1 MNNQT
6 KEKLSVE
13 ELTSRLLKRRTIIRP
28 FRWKYSVDDCTCLL
42 TAAYQA
48 QVQAR
53 GGQCIMDGYTT
64 SNIMNV
70 AKAMNNLCGVKRGF
84 ILCGDCGNG
93 KTTMMHA
100 VAAATELLQDDF
112 GAFTHY
118 KPGYGTYKDDVHY
131 TFADAMDCAYAERDG
146 VFATAAKPILV
157 IEDMGQEPLE
167 VQSYGNIY
175 NPVIDILEKR
185 YERSLPTFITTNL
198 DPQQLGKRYGKR
210 IQDRLREMMFTIPFD
225 NPSYRK

>member
-1 MNNQT
+1 M
-6 KEKLSVE
+6 
-13 ELTSRLLKRRTIIRP
+13 
-28 FRWKYSVDDCTCLL
+28 DD
-42 TAAYQA
+42 
-48 QVQAR
+48 
-53 GGQCIMDGYTT
+53 YTT
-64 SNIMNV
+64 SNISNV
-70 AKAMNNLCGVKRGF
+70 AKAMHDLRGVKRGF

-100 VAAATELLQDDF
+100 VADATELLQDDY
-112 GAFTHY
+112 GAFTQY
-118 KPGYGTYKDDVHY
+118 EPGYGTYKDDVY
-131 TFADAMDCAYAERDG
+131 FTFADAMDCAYAERDG

>member
-1 MNNQT
+1 MTNQNKKT
-6 KEKLSVE
+6 LSVE
-13 ELTSRLLKRRTIIRP
+13 ELTSRLLKRRTIIHH
-28 FRWKYSVDDCTCLL
+28 FRWKYSVDDCTRLL

-53 GGQCIMDGYTT
+53 GGQCQMDAYALA
-64 SNIMNV
+64 NIRSV
-70 AKAMNNLCGVKRGF
+70 AEAMTKLCGVKRGF

-100 VAAATELLQDDF
+100 VADATEFLQDDCLE
-112 GAFTHY
+112 FTHY
-118 KPGYGTYKDDVHY
+118 KPGYGTYKDDARF
-131 TFADAMDCAYAERDG
+131 TFADAMDCVYTERDG

>member
-1 MNNQT
+1 MSNQNNN
-6 KEKLSVE
+6 KLSVE

-28 FRWKYSVDDCTCLL
+28 FRWGYSVEDCKRLL
-42 TAAYQA
+42 TAAYKA
-48 QVQAR
+48 QVQER
-53 GGQCIMDGYTT
+53 GGQCQMDVYTT
-64 SNIMNV
+64 SNISNV
-70 AKAMNNLCGVKRGF
+70 AKAMQGLCGVKRGF

-100 VAAATELLQDDF
+100 VAAATEFLQDDC
-112 GAFTHY
+112 GDFTHY
-118 KPGYGTYKDDVHY
+118 KPGYGTYKDDVNF

-198 DPQQLGKRYGKR
+198 DPHQLGKRYGKR

-225 NPSYRK
+225 NPSYRR